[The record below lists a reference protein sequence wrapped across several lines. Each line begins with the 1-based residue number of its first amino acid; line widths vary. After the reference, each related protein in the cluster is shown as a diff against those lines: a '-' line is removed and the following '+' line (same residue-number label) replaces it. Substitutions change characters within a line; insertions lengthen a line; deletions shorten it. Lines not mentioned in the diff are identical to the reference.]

1 MLKERKNPL
10 DKVRQHAVTSVFNDQ
25 FECPWSN
32 KIWRKVWL
40 SEFIKTKE
48 YAESKGIVN
57 IVFNKIVGSLQNI
70 VSSKK
75 METML
80 KKWRSG
86 IEAVISN
93 YKRGFGM
100 FICNWKGKEHYKAK
114 VLWSAIAY
122 NIRVMTRLV
131 ISQIKLA

>member
-1 MLKERKNPL
+1 M
-10 DKVRQHAVTSVFNDQ
+10 
-25 FECPWSN
+25 
-32 KIWRKVWL
+32 
-40 SEFIKTKE
+40 
-48 YAESKGIVN
+48 VN
-57 IVFNKIVGSLQNI
+57 IVFNKVVGSLQNI
-70 VSSKK
+70 ASSKK

-86 IEAVISN
+86 IEAVTSN

-100 FICNWKGKEHYKAK
+100 FVCNWKGKEHYKSK

-131 ISQIKLA
+131 ISRIKPVQIFG